1 MISRALSI
9 KSSITEFISAKQLLI
24 LFLLCIFT
32 FVSVFIAI
40 GTGSYDLSII
50 NFILG
55 RNTGLQNIVLL
66 EIRVPRVILSAI
78 VGASLGIAG
87 AALQGLFRNPLADP
101 GLIGV
106 SAGAAL
112 GLSLIHI

>member
-9 KSSITEFISAKQLLI
+9 KSSITEFISSKQLLI

-32 FVSVFIAI
+32 IVSIFIAI

-87 AALQGLFRNPLADP
+87 AALQGLFRNP
-101 GLIGV
+101 V
-106 SAGAAL
+106 SYTHLRA
-112 GLSLIHI
+112 HET

>member
-1 MISRALSI
+1 MG
-9 KSSITEFISAKQLLI
+9 T
-24 LFLLCIFT
+24 T
-32 FVSVFIAI
+32 GFVSVFIAI

-55 RNTGLQNIVLL
+55 KNTGLQNIVLL

-87 AALQGLFRNPLADP
+87 AALQGLF
-101 GLIGV
+101 
-106 SAGAAL
+106 
-112 GLSLIHI
+112 HIDEKVAMTNMQ